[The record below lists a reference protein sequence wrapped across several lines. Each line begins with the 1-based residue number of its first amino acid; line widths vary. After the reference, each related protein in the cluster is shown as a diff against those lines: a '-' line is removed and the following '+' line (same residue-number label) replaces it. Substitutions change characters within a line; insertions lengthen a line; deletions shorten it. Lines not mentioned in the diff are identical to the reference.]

1 MGLQLL
7 WISLCF
13 LVSYF
18 LLFDPIIIVKKIC
31 LELKC
36 LITPRNEAAAYQNW
50 RQFLLTGP
58 VTSTKSGK
66 NAREQAAVRVGLASD
81 WLK

>member
-18 LLFDPIIIVKKIC
+18 LLFDPIIIVKNLFRI
-31 LELKC
+31 EVSHY
-36 LITPRNEAAAYQNW
+36 TTQRAAAYQNW
-50 RQFLLTGP
+50 KQFLLTGP

-66 NAREQAAVRVGLASD
+66 NAREQAAARVGLASD
-81 WLK
+81 